1 MKAYSD
7 DLREKVAAACQR
19 PGQRQHA
26 VAAQFGV
33 SLSFVA
39 KLLRRQ
45 RTSGT
50 VAAKPWNGGPAR
62 CLDAAAQAQLVAW
75 AGQQPGITLAELREA
90 LQVERGQRGQRV
102 GLSTVWR
109 VLAEHDLRRK
119 KSPLRRRAR
128 RAPRRSPARGLR

>member
-7 DLREKVAAACQR
+7 DLRERVAAACQR

-62 CLDAAAQAQLVAW
+62 CLGAAAQAQLVVW
-75 AGQQPGITLAELREA
+75 VGQQPDITLAELREA
-90 LQVERGQRGQRV
+90 LQVERGQRV
-102 GLSTVWR
+102 CLSTVWR
-109 VLAEHDLRRK
+109 VLAEHDLRLK
-119 KSPLRRRAR
+119 KKPATPPG
-128 RAPRRSPARGLR
+128 APRPAS

>member
-39 KLLRRQ
+39 KRLRRQ

-62 CLDAAAQAQLVAW
+62 CLDAAAQAQLVVW
-75 AGQQPGITLAELREA
+75 VGQQPDITLAELREA
-90 LQVERGQRGQRV
+90 LQVERGQRV
-102 GLSTVWR
+102 CLSTVWR

-119 KSPLRRRAR
+119 KK
-128 RAPRRSPARGLR
+128 PATPPSATRPAS

>member
-7 DLREKVAAACQR
+7 DLREKMAVACQR
-19 PGQRQHA
+19 AGQRQHE

-39 KLLRRQ
+39 KLLWRQ

-50 VAAKPWNGGPAR
+50 GAAKPWNGGPAR

-75 AGQQPGITLAELREA
+75 GGQPPDSTLAELRDA
-90 LQVERGQRGQRV
+90 LQAHGGQRV
-102 GLSTVWR
+102 CLSTVWR
-109 VLAEHDLRRK
+109 VLDEHDLRRK
-119 KSPLRRRAR
+119 KKPSTPPSATR
-128 RAPRRSPARGLR
+128 PAS

>member
-7 DLREKVAAACQR
+7 DLRERVAAACQR

-62 CLDAAAQAQLVAW
+62 CLDAAAQAQLVVW
-75 AGQQPGITLAELREA
+75 VGQQPDITLAELREA
-90 LQVERGQRGQRV
+90 LQVERGQRV
-102 GLSTVWR
+102 CLSTVWR

-119 KSPLRRRAR
+119 KK
-128 RAPRRSPARGLR
+128 PATPPSATRPAS

>member
-1 MKAYSD
+1 M
-7 DLREKVAAACQR
+7 AAACQR

-33 SLSFVA
+33 RLSFVA

-75 AGQQPGITLAELREA
+75 VGQQPDIPLAELRA
-90 LQVERGQRGQRV
+90 LLAAQNGLRV
-102 GLSTVWR
+102 CVSTVWQ
-109 VLAEHDLRRK
+109 VLAAHDLRRK
-119 KSPLRRRAR
+119 KKPCMRPHATR
-128 RAPRRSPARGLR
+128 PAS

>member
-7 DLREKVAAACQR
+7 DLRERVAAACQR

-62 CLDAAAQAQLVAW
+62 CLDAAAQAQLVVW
-75 AGQQPGITLAELREA
+75 VGQQPDITLAELREA
-90 LQVERGQRGQRV
+90 LQVERGQRV
-102 GLSTVWR
+102 CLSTVWR

-119 KSPLRRRAR
+119 KK
-128 RAPRRSPARGLR
+128 PATPPGATRPAS

>member
-7 DLREKVAAACQR
+7 DLRERVAAACQR

-39 KLLRRQ
+39 KRLRRQ

-62 CLDAAAQAQLVAW
+62 CLDAAAQAQLVVW
-75 AGQQPGITLAELREA
+75 VGQQPDITLAELREA
-90 LQVERGQRGQRV
+90 LQVERGQRV
-102 GLSTVWR
+102 CLSTVWR

-119 KSPLRRRAR
+119 KK
-128 RAPRRSPARGLR
+128 PATPPSATRPAS

>member
-1 MKAYSD
+1 MQANESVFGR
-7 DLREKVAAACQR
+7 LREKVAAACQR

-75 AGQQPGITLAELREA
+75 VGQQPDITLVELQELLA
-90 LQVERGQRGQRV
+90 AERGQRVCV
-102 GLSTVWR
+102 GTVWR
-109 VLAEHDLRRK
+109 VLDAHDLRRK
-119 KSPLRRRAR
+119 KKPSTPPSAIR
-128 RAPRRSPARGLR
+128 PAS

>member
-1 MKAYSD
+1 M
-7 DLREKVAAACQR
+7 
-19 PGQRQHA
+19 

-50 VAAKPWNGGPAR
+50 VAANPWNGGPAR
-62 CLDAAAQAQLVAW
+62 CLDAAAQAHLVALV
-75 AGQQPGITLAELREA
+75 GQQPDAPLAELRDA
-90 LQVERGQRGQRV
+90 LLAGRGQRV
-102 GLSTVWR
+102 CLGTVWR

-119 KSPLRRRAR
+119 KKPSTPAS
-128 RAPRRSPARGLR
+128 APRPAL

>member
-7 DLREKVAAACQR
+7 DLRERVAAACQR

-62 CLDAAAQAQLVAW
+62 CLDAAAQAQLVVW
-75 AGQQPGITLAELREA
+75 VGQQPDITLAELREA
-90 LQVERGQRGQRV
+90 LQVERGQRV
-102 GLSTVWR
+102 CLSTVWR

-119 KSPLRRRAR
+119 KK
-128 RAPRRSPARGLR
+128 PATPPSATCPAS

>member
-39 KLLRRQ
+39 KRLRRQ

-62 CLDAAAQAQLVAW
+62 CLDAAAQAQLVVW
-75 AGQQPGITLAELREA
+75 VGQQPDITLAELRET

-119 KSPLRRRAR
+119 KK
-128 RAPRRSPARGLR
+128 PATTPGATRPAS

>member
-33 SLSFVA
+33 SLFFVA
-39 KLLRRQ
+39 QLLRRQ

-50 VAAKPWNGGPAR
+50 GAAKPDNGGPAR

-75 AGQQPGITLAELREA
+75 VGQQPDSTLAELRERLA
-90 LQVERGQRGQRV
+90 AQNGQRV
-102 GLSTVWR
+102 CVSMVWQ
-109 VLAEHDLRRK
+109 VLAAHELRRK
-119 KSPLRRRAR
+119 KKPCTPPNATR
-128 RAPRRSPARGLR
+128 PAS

>member
-39 KLLRRQ
+39 KRLRRQ

-62 CLDAAAQAQLVAW
+62 CLDAAAQAQLVVW
-75 AGQQPGITLAELREA
+75 VGQQPDITLAELCEA
-90 LQVERGQRGQRV
+90 LQVERGQRV
-102 GLSTVWR
+102 CLSTVWR
-109 VLAEHDLRRK
+109 VLAEHDLRRRK
-119 KSPLRRRAR
+119 K
-128 RAPRRSPARGLR
+128 PATPPSATRPAS

>member
-1 MKAYSD
+1 MVSVCKLMKAYSD

-75 AGQQPGITLAELREA
+75 VGQQPDITLAELQTLLA
-90 LQVERGQRGQRV
+90 AERGQRV
-102 GLSTVWR
+102 CVSTVWQ
-109 VLAEHDLRRK
+109 VLAAHDLRRK
-119 KSPLRRRAR
+119 KKPSTPPGATR
-128 RAPRRSPARGLR
+128 PAS

>member
-1 MKAYSD
+1 MRAYSD
-7 DLREKVAAACQR
+7 DLREKVATACQR

-50 VAAKPWNGGPAR
+50 VAAKPWAGGPAR
-62 CLDAAAQAQLVAW
+62 CLNAAAQAQLVARV
-75 AGQQPGITLAELREA
+75 GEQPDVTLAELRDA
-90 LQVERGQRGQRV
+90 LLAERGQRV
-102 GLSTVWR
+102 CLSTVWR

-119 KSPLRRRAR
+119 KKPSTPPSATR
-128 RAPRRSPARGLR
+128 PAS